1 MCYYARTDYR
11 CGDWKWGNMKVRC
24 ARQPRIGETCGAKL
38 VDTENVMRIGDDCKL
53 CQEIKVKQ
61 RRLQKER
68 DNIKRWSRE
77 GARFSGLIDKAQR
90 DARELEETIA
100 EMIGRRPSIAASNN
114 YVARGGP
121 VSASLS
127 GSLSADPYSTTTY
140 GNPTY
145 GGYSNG

>member
-1 MCYYARTDYR
+1 
-11 CGDWKWGNMKVRC
+11 MKVRC
-24 ARQPRIGETCGAKL
+24 QRQPRIGETCGAKL
-38 VDTENVMRIGDDCKL
+38 VDTENVTRIGDECRL

-61 RRLQKER
+61 RRLQRER

-77 GARFSGLIDKAQR
+77 GTRFQSLIEKAQR
-90 DARELEETIA
+90 DARDLEETIA
-100 EMIGRRPSIAASNN
+100 EMVARRPSIAASNN

-140 GNPTY
+140 GNPAY
-145 GGYSNG
+145 GGYSSNG